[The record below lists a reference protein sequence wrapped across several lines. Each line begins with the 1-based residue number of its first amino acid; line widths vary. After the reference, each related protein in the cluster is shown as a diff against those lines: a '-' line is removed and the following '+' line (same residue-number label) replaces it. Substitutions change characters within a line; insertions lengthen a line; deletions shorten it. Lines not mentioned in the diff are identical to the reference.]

1 HPTIVTAYDAGRV
14 GGTYYLA
21 MDFVDGADLSALV
34 GRVGPLGVPDACE
47 LVRQAA
53 VGLQH
58 ACECGLAHR
67 DVKPSNLMLARGGVV
82 KVLDLG
88 LARSLADLP
97 AEERL
102 TTSGM
107 VLGTA
112 DYVAPEQIDRAHTAA
127 ARAATPGEVA
137 AALAPFAA
145 RADPAGLLTRVDGA
159 APTLREAVPT
169 TRPAAGRRR
178 RGPGRAAVRYALA
191 AAAGALVALLAVA
204 PFLG

>member
-34 GRVGPLGVPDACE
+34 GRVGPLPVADACE

-88 LARSLADLP
+88 LARSLAALP
-97 AEERL
+97 GRRL
-102 TTSGM
+102 AKDP
-107 VLGTA
+107 A
-112 DYVAPEQIDRAHTAA
+112 DRP
-127 ARAATPGEVA
+127 ATPGEVA
-137 AALAPFAA
+137 DALAPFAGGADVAALLNRVGGGAPTPRPAPGTAPTVIA
-145 RADPAGLLTRVDGA
+145 RSRVLRGA
-159 APTLREAVPT
+159 AFRYTL
-169 TRPAAGRRR
+169 
-178 RGPGRAAVRYALA
+178 
-191 AAAGALVALLAVA
+191 AAGAGAL
-204 PFLG
+204 